1 MSRNFRQELTQK
13 IIVMLAEGTAPW
25 VKPWDP
31 SLAAPMAP
39 INGITG
45 RPYQGGNS
53 LWLSCQAYTDP
64 RWATFKAISEAG
76 GRILKG
82 ERSSTVEYW
91 QWTEKKRNDQGEM
104 VEVKLETPK
113 VYYANLFNFQQADH
127 LPALAVEPPD
137 WDPCEVAERIL
148 KNSGADIRYDKTDAA
163 FYSPRSDQIHMP
175 PKVAFPDALSHY
187 AVAMHELSHW
197 SGGKDDRVPRGL
209 LEGLSLPGKEGME
222 FRAREELR
230 AELSSF
236 FLAARLGIPHDPG
249 QHASY
254 VKSWIQILQNDN
266 SEIYRAAKDAERICE
281 FVLQFQHEKTLT
293 QVAEPEPRKPS
304 EKAAEA
310 LAFLKK
316 SRSKSV
322 ELEC

>member
-13 IIVMLAEGTAPW
+13 IIVMLEEGTAPW

-31 SLAAPMAP
+31 SLAPPMAS

-64 RWATFKAISEAG
+64 RWATFKAISDAG
-76 GRILKG
+76 GRVLKG

-104 VEVKLETPK
+104 VEIKLETPR
-113 VYYANLFNFQQADH
+113 VFYANVFNFQQADH
-127 LPALAVEPPD
+127 LPSLAIEPPD
-137 WDPCEVAERIL
+137 WDPCQEAEKIL
-148 KNSGADIRYDKTDAA
+148 NASGADIRFDKTDAA
-163 FYSPRSDQIHMP
+163 YYSPRTDQIHMP
-175 PKVAFPDALSHY
+175 PKVAFPDASAFY
-187 AVAMHELSHW
+187 GVALHELGHW
-197 SGGKDDRVPRGL
+197 TGHESRLGRPLANSFGTPDY
-209 LEGLSLPGKEGME
+209 
-222 FRAREELR
+222 AREELR
-230 AELSSF
+230 AELSSY

-254 VKSWIQILQNDN
+254 VKSWIEILQKDN
-266 SEIYRAAKDAERICE
+266 NEIYRAAKDAERICE